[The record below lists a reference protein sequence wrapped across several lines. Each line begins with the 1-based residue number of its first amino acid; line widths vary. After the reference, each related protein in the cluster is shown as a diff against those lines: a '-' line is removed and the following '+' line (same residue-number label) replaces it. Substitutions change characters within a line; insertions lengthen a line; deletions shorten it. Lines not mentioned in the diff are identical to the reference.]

1 MIVRREIV
9 IAMVE
14 DVEQEMYGIE
24 VHVPEGMT
32 TNEAIGLMEIG
43 KIQHL
48 QSKHQQGPTV
58 YQTPDS
64 GPGQ

>member
-14 DVEQEMYGIE
+14 DVEQETYGIE

-48 QSKHQQGPTV
+48 QSKHAQGPTV
-58 YQTPDS
+58 YQTPDPE
-64 GPGQ
+64 PGQ